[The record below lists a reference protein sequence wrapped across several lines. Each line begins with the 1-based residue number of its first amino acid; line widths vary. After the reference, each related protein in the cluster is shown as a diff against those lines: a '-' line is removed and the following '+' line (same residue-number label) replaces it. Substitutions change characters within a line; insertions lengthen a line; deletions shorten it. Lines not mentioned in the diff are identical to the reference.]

1 MCSPSCS
8 LGPYRALHRLYCILF
23 HYTIY
28 GVLTMSLLVRMPEKA
43 CSTTR
48 IREVVGPAGPG
59 EGLSR
64 LFLGFVPFEQGER
77 RGFDFGPLDT
87 VAVVMSGSVEAEW
100 EDADGRMKHGI
111 AEGRRDVF
119 DGPPWAICARPRT
132 TLFVKGLSARA
143 ELALIRA
150 ELIDE
155 EEQEG
160 SAEPPK
166 PGAVIVSPHGLRVSR
181 VRQIASVERSAGPGG
196 RRARRLIVGEVMI
209 PAGAGCDAALYQDG
223 DSTNGADPT
232 CAEPACEGVLHY
244 RFRPQQGAAIQR
256 VRSLSH
262 DYDHTYQVQHGDT
275 VAVPEGFHPEA
286 PVCDCGLYILWARA
300 GADAVSIQLGGCSG

>member
-1 MCSPSCS
+1 M
-8 LGPYRALHRLYCILF
+8 
-23 HYTIY
+23 
-28 GVLTMSLLVRMPEKA
+28 
-43 CSTTR
+43 
-48 IREVVGPAGPG
+48 VGPAGPG
-59 EGLSR
+59 EGCPVFPGLR
-64 LFLGFVPFEQGER
+64 PFRTGR
-77 RGFDFGPLDT
+77 GGFDFGPLDT
-87 VAVVMSGSVEAEW
+87 VAVVMSGSVEAS
-100 EDADGRMKHGI
+100 GRRGWAHEHGI
-111 AEGRRDVF
+111 AEGRPDVF
-119 DGPPWAICARPRT
+119 DGPPWAICARPYT

-181 VRQIASVERSAGPGG
+181 VRQIASVEQSAGPGG

-209 PAGAGCDAALYQDG
+209 PAGAGSDAALYQDG

-244 RFRPQQGAAIQR
+244 RFRPQQGRRFSACAHYRTTMTIPTGF
-256 VRSLSH
+256 S
-262 DYDHTYQVQHGDT
+262 GDT
-275 VAVPEGFHPEA
+275 VAVPGFHPEA
-286 PVCDCGLYILWARA
+286 PVCDCSLYILWARA